1 MKVIKEKDYA
11 DIVMFKDICY
21 GDVFV
26 VDDMYFIKTN
36 DVVVENI
43 NAIDTQ
49 LWIPYYFE
57 ASKIVRRVN
66 AELYIKEID

>member
-1 MKVIKEKDYA
+1 MEVIKEKEHA
-11 DIVMFKDICY
+11 DIIMFKDISY
-21 GDVFV
+21 GDVFA

-36 DVVVENI
+36 DVVQENI

-49 LWIPYYFE
+49 WWIPYCFE

-66 AELYIKEID
+66 AKLLIKD

>member
-1 MKVIKEKDYA
+1 MEVIKEKEHT
-11 DIVMFKDICY
+11 DIIMFKDISY
-21 GDVFV
+21 GDVFAV
-26 VDDMYFIKTN
+26 NDMYFIKTN
-36 DVVVENI
+36 DVVQENI

-66 AELYIKEID
+66 AKLLIKD

>member
-1 MKVIKEKDYA
+1 MEVIKEEEHA
-11 DIVMFKDICY
+11 DIIMFKDISY
-21 GDVFV
+21 GDVFA

-36 DVVVENI
+36 NVVQENI

-66 AELYIKEID
+66 AKLLIKD